1 MEMTKNEAVLY
12 REVYVP
18 AFVEKCAER
27 GISFPDE
34 DTLDRALEMAASLKT
49 AAVNE
54 EGNRVKTA
62 SEALRSS
69 FGLPPRANRVAE
81 KKASDASSILSTI
94 PEVRAAA
101 LSV

>member
-1 MEMTKNEAVLY
+1 
-12 REVYVP
+12 
-18 AFVEKCAER
+18 
-27 GISFPDE
+27 
-34 DTLDRALEMAASLKT
+34 
-49 AAVNE
+49 VNE